1 MMNGEECED
10 QVADCLSFSFYP
22 FCLFLL
28 TSVGFV
34 FGSVLFIFSSEG
46 FSVLYY
52 CPLGELFFYQ

>member
-1 MMNGEECED
+1 MNAEECEE
-10 QVADCLSFSFYP
+10 QGGDCLSFIFHP

-28 TSVGFV
+28 ISVGFV

-52 CPLGELFFYQ
+52 CPLGEPFYQ